1 MKVIKITAMWCS
13 GCLIMNKVWK
23 KILEKR
29 NLEVIS
35 LDFDMEEEEVAQYH
49 PGDVLPVVIF
59 MKDHQEIERMVG
71 EHTEEEI
78 LTVLDRIGD

>member
-1 MKVIKITAMWCS
+1 MKIIKITAMWCS

-23 KILEKR
+23 KVLEKR
-29 NLEVIS
+29 KLELIS
-35 LDFDMEEEEVAQYH
+35 LDLDMDEEEALKYH

-59 MKDHQEIERMVG
+59 MKDHQEIERMIG

-78 LTVLDRIGD
+78 FEVLDRIGE